1 MTKQIFVFGSNLA
14 GIHGAGAA
22 LAARQNHGAI
32 LGQGSGLMGNSYG
45 IPTKGYNLEVLPK
58 TSIALEVVKFNMFT
72 WNNPDMEF
80 KVTKIGCG
88 LAGYRDDEIA
98 FLFTG
103 ANHNNTKFDIA
114 WAPYLPIFA
123 NFWGTYKEGTNG

>member
-1 MTKQIFVFGSNLA
+1 MAKNIFVFGSNLA

-22 LAARQNHGAI
+22 LFARE
-32 LGQGSGLMGNSYG
+32 GQGSGLMGNSYG
-45 IPTKGYNLEVLPK
+45 IPTKDKQLRVLEK
-58 TSIALEVVKFNMFT
+58 SAIAVEVIRFNMFT

-80 KVTKIGCG
+80 QVSRVGTG

-103 ANHNNTKFDIA
+103 ANHNITRFDEA
-114 WAPYLPIFA
+114 WKPYLPVFA
-123 NFWGTYKEGTNG
+123 NFWGTHNG

>member
-14 GIHGAGAA
+14 GRHGKGAA
-22 LAARQNHGAI
+22 KDARDNHGAI
-32 LGQGSGLMGNSYG
+32 TGQASGLMGNSYG
-45 IPTKGYNLEVLPK
+45 IPTKGHNLEVLPK
-58 TSIALEVVKFNMFT
+58 TSIAVEVIKFNMFT

-103 ANHNNTKFDIA
+103 ANHNNTKFDTV

-123 NFWGTYKEGTNG
+123 NFWGTHGEGTNG